1 MKRKSAQKKRSQ
13 PVRRTNAE
21 RSADTRSKLIQA
33 AIDILFAKG
42 YAATTTIEVTKR
54 AKASRGAMLHHF
66 PTRVDLLIATAEHIL
81 GSQRDY
87 RREKLSAYA
96 EDWSRFAAATEVT
109 WELQQQPATVALL
122 EIMLGSRSDRELR
135 KRVAPLTR
143 QIAALRAEHAT
154 SLAKALAVEDAQAL
168 DDLILIHDASLRGL
182 TINLMFA
189 QEPAQVEAARALLE
203 HYEHT
208 FARGLIAKRAAG
220 R

>member
-1 MKRKSAQKKRSQ
+1 MKGRTARSKRTQ

-66 PTRVDLLIATAEHIL
+66 PTRVDLLIATAEYIL
-81 GSQRDY
+81 SSQRDY
-87 RREKLSAYA
+87 RRETLSAYA
-96 EDWSRFAAATEVT
+96 EGWSRFAAAAEVA

-135 KRVAPLTR
+135 KRVAPLMR
-143 QIAALRAEHAT
+143 EIAAMRAESAADLAQSLGIDAT
-154 SLAKALAVEDAQAL
+154 QAL
-168 DDLILIHDASLRGL
+168 DDLILIHGASLRGL

-189 QEPAQVEAARALLE
+189 QEPAQVEAARKLLT

-208 FARGLIAKRAAG
+208 YARRLIAK
-220 R
+220 